1 MDENTLSNLI
11 IGAAIEVHK
20 QLGSGLLESAYSE
33 ALAVEFQI
41 RRVPYEKEKVL
52 PVMYKGHELPVGFR
66 ADFLV
71 GGLVIVEVKAVS
83 ALTSAH
89 EAQIDN
95 YLRLSGCKL
104 GLLMNFN
111 VYQMRYGI
119 KRRVNG
125 LPECRS
131 YVSNSLHSS

>member
-1 MDENTLSNLI
+1 MDEDALSNLI

-20 QLGSGLLESAYSE
+20 QMGPGLLESAYSE
-33 ALAVEFQI
+33 ALAIEYQI
-41 RRVPYEKEKVL
+41 RRIPYEKEKVL

-119 KRRVNG
+119 KRRVNN
-125 LPECRS
+125 LPEQRS
-131 YVSNSLHSS
+131 HLRASLRSS

>member
-1 MDENTLSNLI
+1 MDEDALSNLI

-33 ALAVEFQI
+33 ALAGEFQI
-41 RRVPYEKEKVL
+41 RRIPDEKEKVL

-83 ALTSAH
+83 AFTSAH

-125 LPECRS
+125 LPESRS
-131 YVSNSLHSS
+131 YMSNCFHSS